1 MPHGFSVVR
10 RIVPRRLQ
18 NAPLSKSIFH
28 KHKIDELIRVTTV
41 RKGIIRPM
49 YKSILRLAAPI
60 FIGQIAWMANNVIDI
75 VMSGRISAVDQAA
88 VGIGMSIFFSVF
100 VPLMGVLLAITPFG
114 AQHYG
119 AGDHAA
125 VGEDVRQ
132 GLWLTIFL
140 AVIVFVLVYFPDPFL
155 RISQLKPEVET
166 KTREYLHWAAFGA
179 VAQMLFRLFY
189 GFTTAISRPRIV
201 MLLSLFALAIK
212 IPLNIVFMFGYLG
225 ASAMGGVGC
234 AVATTFAIWITAFV
248 TAIFVWWNPDYQRF
262 GIFTRWSWPI
272 LQQQK
277 QLWKLGIPM
286 GLTFLIDVTSFTF
299 MALFVAR
306 LGATTAAA
314 HGIATNLAAVAYMLP
329 MSISITVSVLIGQAI
344 GANDA
349 IVARR
354 TAGAGYRIAMMLAVG
369 VGLLIAL
376 FSGTISRFYT
386 NDVDVQKL
394 ATQLLLLITFY
405 HFFDAILAIGINGLR
420 GYKNAVVPMLVCGV
434 CLWGIGLGGG
444 YVFGLQGGFGSDR
457 PLGAAGFWYAAIVS
471 YALAGIIIAGY
482 FNYVSGSYIRKTAK
496 IG

>member
-1 MPHGFSVVR
+1 
-10 RIVPRRLQ
+10 
-18 NAPLSKSIFH
+18 
-28 KHKIDELIRVTTV
+28 
-41 RKGIIRPM
+41 M
-49 YKSILRLAAPI
+49 YKSILHLATPI
-60 FIGQIAWMANNVIDI
+60 FVGQIAWMANNVIDT

-100 VPLMGVLLAITPFG
+100 VPLMGVLLAVTPFV

-119 AGDHAA
+119 AGEHAA
-125 VGEDVRQ
+125 IGEDVRQ
-132 GLWLTIFL
+132 GFWLTIFL
-140 AVIVFVLVYFPDPFL
+140 AAIVFLLVYFPDPFL
-155 RISQLKPEVET
+155 RISQLTPEVEA
-166 KTREYLHWAAFGA
+166 KTREYLHWAAFSA
-179 VAQMLFRLFY
+179 IAQMLFRLFY

-201 MLLSLFALAIK
+201 MVLSLFALAIK
-212 IPLNIVFMFGYLG
+212 IPLNFVFMFGYLG
-225 ASAMGGVGC
+225 APAMGGVGC
-234 AVATTFAIWITAFV
+234 AVATTIAIWITVFV
-248 TAIFVWWNPDYQRF
+248 TATFLWWNPDYRRF
-262 GIFTRWSWPI
+262 GIFARWSWPK

-277 QLWKLGIPM
+277 QLWKLGVPM

-314 HGIATNLAAVAYMLP
+314 HGIATNLAAAAYMLP
-329 MSISITVSVLIGQAI
+329 MSISIAVSVLIGQSI
-344 GANDA
+344 GANDGIA
-349 IVARR
+349 ARR
-354 TAGAGYRIAMMLAVG
+354 AAANGYRIAIVFAIAVT
-369 VGLLIAL
+369 LLIA
-376 FSGTISRFYT
+376 FFNGAISRFYT

-394 ATQLLLLITFY
+394 AMQLLMLITLY

-444 YVFGLQGGFGSDR
+444 YVLGLQGGFGSDR

-482 FNYVSGSYIRKTAK
+482 FNYVSRAYIRKTAK